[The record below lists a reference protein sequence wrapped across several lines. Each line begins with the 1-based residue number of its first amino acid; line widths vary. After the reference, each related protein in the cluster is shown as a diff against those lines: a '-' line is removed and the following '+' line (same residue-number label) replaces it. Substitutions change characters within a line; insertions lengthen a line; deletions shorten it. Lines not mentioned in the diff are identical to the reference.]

1 MKKINES
8 TVEIAA
14 LGWLAELGYATLRG
28 EALAD
33 EQTGLDQVVLDGRLR
48 DALYQINDHIPA
60 SVRRGVIDQAIR
72 TALRVD
78 GNNLLHNNR
87 AFHRF
92 LVDGIDVSYTQTKT
106 FGGLSSG
113 RQGVQ
118 LPPEGGGQTV
128 YDKIWLLDYAN
139 WTRNDWLA
147 VQQLTVTDVN
157 LTTQTRTKRIPD
169 IVVFVN
175 GLPLIVFE
183 LKNPADENATL
194 QHAFNQLQT
203 YKADIPT
210 LFHANGM
217 LVISDGTEARV
228 GTLSSPMEWFKRWR
242 SVDGNQLD
250 PHPLQLE
257 TLIKGI
263 CTPHR
268 LLDLLRYFITF
279 GIDGASVNKKLA
291 QYHQYH
297 AVNKAVDETVR
308 ASMAGGD
315 QRVGIVWHTQ
325 GSGKSLSMLFY
336 AGRVIQQP
344 DMANPTLVILTD
356 RNDLDDQLFSTFAS
370 GSDLLRQDPVQ
381 ADSRDHLRE
390 LLTVAAGG
398 VVFTTIQ
405 KFRPD
410 GQANVYPLLSE
421 RRNIIF
427 IADEAHRSQYGFAAR
442 LVKTKGADEAYLAYG
457 FAKYVRDALP
467 NASFIGFTGTPIESD
482 DISTLQV
489 FGNYI
494 DVYDIGRAVA
504 DEATVPIWY
513 ESRLAKLK
521 LKADKRPKLDA
532 NFEEITEGHEA
543 TQVEQLKSRWSQLE
557 AMVGT
562 QARLAQIANDIV
574 THFEQRQ
581 AALDGKGMI
590 VCMSRRICVDLYAA
604 IVALRPAWHDPSDEA
619 GAIKVVM
626 SGSASDPAAFQPHVR
641 NKTRRKAL
649 ADRLKDPADPLKL
662 VLVRD
667 MWLTGFDAPPLH
679 TMYIDKPMRGHG
691 LMQAIARVNRVYS
704 NKPGGL
710 IVDYLGIAAD
720 LQDALNTYVIRE
732 GSGRIGE
739 FRPNSPMTPQLEAVR
754 LMLTQFDI
762 VQSFF
767 IGQHQFNYN
776 AFFHGTPA
784 ERLAVIPNAME
795 HLLRQEDGKARFI
808 DAVTK
813 LSKAFALAVP
823 HDKALA
829 IRDTVAFF
837 QAVRAAFAKHT
848 QTSGKSSAEMD
859 GAIKQLVSEAVAS
872 DEVINIFEATGIQ
885 TPDVSILSDDF
896 LADIAQMPQQHLALE
911 LLRKLLNDEIRQ
923 RMSKNAVQARSFAQ
937 MLESTIRRYQNR
949 SIDSAQVLTELIAMS
964 KEMREADRRGEEL
977 GLNSAEFAF
986 YSALAE
992 SESAVDLMGDSE
1004 LAVIATELVK
1014 MIRRNVTLDWA
1025 VKQSARARIRVMV
1038 KRILKRYGYPPDLQ
1052 DKAVVTVL
1060 EQAEL
1065 LSAELA

>member
-1 MKKINES
+1 MKKTNES

-14 LGWLAELGYATLRG
+14 LEWLNEVGYATLHG

-33 EQTGLDQVVLDGRLR
+33 ERAGLDQVVLAGRLR
-48 DALYQINDHIPA
+48 DALYRINDHIPA
-60 SVRRGVIDQAIR
+60 GVRRGVIDQAVR
-72 TALRVD
+72 TALRPD
-78 GNNLLHNNR
+78 SNNLLHNNR
-87 AFHRF
+87 AFHLF
-92 LVDGIDVSYTQTKT
+92 LVDGIDVSYTQ
-106 FGGLSSG
+106 
-113 RQGVQ
+113 R
-118 LPPEGGGQTV
+118 GQTV
-128 YDKIWLLDYAN
+128 YDKVWLLDYAN

-147 VQQLTVTDVN
+147 VQQLTITDVN

-169 IVVFVN
+169 IVIFVN
-175 GLPLIVFE
+175 GLPLLVFE
-183 LKNPADENATL
+183 LKNPTNENASL

-210 LFHANGM
+210 LFHTNGM
-217 LVISDGTEARV
+217 LIISDGTEARV
-228 GTLSSPMEWFKRWR
+228 GTLTSPMEWFKRWR
-242 SVDGNQLD
+242 SVDGEQLD

-268 LLDLLRYFITF
+268 LLDLLRYFVTF
-279 GIDGASVNKKLA
+279 SVDGATVTKKLA

-442 LVKTKGADEAYLAYG
+442 LVKAKASSAAYLAYG

-482 DISTLQV
+482 DISTPQV

-532 NFEEITEGHEA
+532 DFEEITEGHEA
-543 TQVEQLKSRWSQLE
+543 AQVEQLKSRWSQLE

-562 QARLAQIANDIV
+562 GERLGQIANDIV

-581 AALDGKGMI
+581 SALDGKGMI

-626 SGSASDPAAFQPHVR
+626 TGAASDPAAFQPHVR

-649 ADRLKDPADPLKL
+649 AERLKDPADPLKL

-720 LQDALNTYVIRE
+720 LQAALNTYVIRE
-732 GSGRIGE
+732 GGGRI
-739 FRPNSPMTPQLEAVR
+739 RPNSPMTPQLEAVR
-754 LMLTQFDI
+754 LMLTQYDI

-767 IGQHQFNYN
+767 IGQHQFDYDP
-776 AFFHGTPA
+776 FFSGTSA

-795 HLLRQEDGKARFI
+795 HLLQQQDGKSRFM
-808 DAVTK
+808 DAVTR
-813 LSKAFALAVP
+813 LSKAFALAIP

-848 QTSGKSSAEMD
+848 QVSGKSSAEMD
-859 GAIKQLVSEAVAS
+859 GAIKQLISAAVAS

-885 TPDVSILSDDF
+885 TPDVSILSDEF
-896 LADIAQMPQQHLALE
+896 LADVAQMPQQHLALE

-923 RMSKNAVQARSFAQ
+923 RMGKNAVQARSFAQ
-937 MLESTIRRYQNR
+937 MLESTLRRYQNR

-964 KEMREADRRGEEL
+964 KELREADKQGEAL
-977 GLNSAEFAF
+977 GLTVAEYAF
-986 YSALAE
+986 YSAL
-992 SESAVDLMGDSE
+992 SENDSAMDVLGNQE
-1004 LAVIATELVK
+1004 LAVIATELVR
-1014 MIRRNVTLDWA
+1014 MIRGSVTLDWT
-1025 VKQSARARIRVMV
+1025 VKQSVRAQIRVRV

-1052 DKAVVTVL
+1052 ERAMLTVL